1 MYIFHLALLVRNLW
15 KESETIKH
23 LLWSAE
29 LLTLWGKE
37 HKTERQV
44 LIWGGA
50 GGMVVVVGDRNRRAE
65 GSKVFLVL
73 FIFSLGL
80 LIKSSKAAWQW
91 PQFCS
96 YDQGNAGGKLKL
108 AFSQW
113 SVNNPQSL
121 NDVRGASKGRR
132 WVREKEAQR
141 LLEQP
146 LARHW

>member
-1 MYIFHLALLVRNLW
+1 MYVLISSCITSQKSLERVRN
-15 KESETIKH
+15 
-23 LLWSAE
+23 
-29 LLTLWGKE
+29 
-37 HKTERQV
+37 HKTTSAVVRVIFNPLRKTVQNRKASV
-44 LIWGGA
+44 LILGDGG
-50 GGMVVVVGDRNRRAE
+50 GGKQNRRAE
-65 GSKVFLVL
+65 GTWVFVL
-73 FIFSLGL
+73 FVLYVFSLGL

-91 PQFCS
+91 PQSCS

-121 NDVRGASKGRR
+121 NDVRGASKGRQ